1 MSLQE
6 VQKRYKVYQSGREVS
21 PFVGDLVY
29 SDSLTSAEGVI
40 YVSASA
46 SDEAL
51 PITDLGTIQLLELRV
66 APADIAKISV
76 KYNSSSTPYNV
87 SPMEISSEAITALT
101 ASSSSTAVV
110 NLYWRALYS

>member
-1 MSLQE
+1 
-6 VQKRYKVYQSGREVS
+6 
-21 PFVGDLVY
+21 
-29 SDSLTSAEGVI
+29 
-40 YVSASA
+40 
-46 SDEAL
+46 
-51 PITDLGTIQLLELRV
+51 V